1 MTSKGSGQTGDAE
14 IIPIEALTR
23 EATLRRFAEVA
34 RRTDA
39 MPGELRRSLGELHS
53 RHGTSGPEELADL
66 VYDSDDDDEL
76 LAGVRGAGG
85 GTRRLTFES
94 ADVSV
99 ELEVTLTGRRSV
111 LCQVVPAQAAEL
123 ELRGVNGAAGRTE
136 SDPHGTFHLSDVA
149 SGPFSLR
156 LELEGASRPI
166 VTTWVRV

>member
-1 MTSKGSGQTGDAE
+1 MTSKRPGEKGDAQ

-23 EATLRRFAEVA
+23 QATLRRFAEVA

-39 MPGELRRSLGELHS
+39 MPGELRRSLGELHG
-53 RHGTSGPEELADL
+53 RHGSVLSEALADL
-66 VYDSDDDDEL
+66 VYDSDDDEEL

-94 ADVSV
+94 GEVSV

-123 ELRGVNGAAGRTE
+123 ELRGVNGEGRTQ

-149 SGPFSLR
+149 SGPLSLR

-166 VTTWVRV
+166 VTAWVRV